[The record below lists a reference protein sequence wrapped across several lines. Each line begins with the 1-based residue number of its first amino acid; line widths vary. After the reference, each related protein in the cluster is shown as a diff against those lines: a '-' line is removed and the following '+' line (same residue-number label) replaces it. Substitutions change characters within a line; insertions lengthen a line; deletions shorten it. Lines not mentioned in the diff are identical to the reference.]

1 MSKGDN
7 APGLSRLAGVLKG
20 MARDQ
25 IPTDLVLDFGEI
37 QKDKSLLTNTYS
49 IAIPK
54 SDYLVARHLKSRS
67 VTSGTTEGH
76 SHSVSTREALKTGD
90 RVLVAWVQ
98 NDPVVIDVILDAD
111 DVL

>member
-20 MARDQ
+20 MASDQ
-25 IPTDLVLDFGEI
+25 IPTDLILDFGEI
-37 QKDKSLLTNTYS
+37 QKDKSLLTNTYGV
-49 IAIPK
+49 AIPK

-67 VTSGTTEGH
+67 VNSGTTEGH
-76 SHSVSTREALKTGD
+76 HHSVSTREALKTGD

-98 NDPVVIDVILDAD
+98 NDPVVVDVILSAD